1 MNSSGQYDYE
11 FTSLENKTIGK
22 AALWTKGVGIISFLN
37 AGLQLL
43 EIGEKSL
50 LGIIITMAIY
60 VAIGVAFFKGGVAF
74 QKVVDTEGNDIAHM
88 MEALTKVGSAF
99 MIRIVIT
106 VIAVVFV
113 LLAVLFIGSR
123 M

>member
-1 MNSSGQYDYE
+1 MNSSEQYDYE

-22 AALWTKGVGIISFLN
+22 AALWSKGVGIISLVN

-43 EIGEKSL
+43 EIGEKGVLSVL
-50 LGIIITMAIY
+50 ITMAIY

-74 QKVVDTEGNDIAHM
+74 QKVVDTEGSDIAHM
-88 MEALTKVGSAF
+88 MEALAKVSSAF
-99 MIRIVIT
+99 MIRIVVT
-106 VIAVVFV
+106 LIAVVFV